1 MIQAR
6 LSLCHFRCVC
16 MSVLLSGWAHCCSC
30 LGLHCSE
37 HGLVAT
43 MKEVELGEVQTGKSD
58 AIHVAIELSQVVTPA
73 WADCSMNVCVG
84 VSSMLLTHIAGPRFE
99 ENSQ

>member
-16 MSVLLSGWAHCCSC
+16 MSVPFSGWAHCCSC

-37 HGLVAT
+37 HCLVAT
-43 MKEVELGEVQTGKSD
+43 MKEVELREVQTGKAD

-84 VSSMLLTHIAGPRFE
+84 VSSILLTHIAGPRFE